1 MTEIPRNLSDV
12 VRLTPE
18 QSAAR
23 RAASEARSAEFDID
37 AVLAD
42 NSSALSEMGIITSPE
57 QQRRNR
63 NQQALERIFPG
74 LTEDEQTVSGMYEP
88 SPKNYPKDITI
99 EYPSMEAWDE
109 QGHDPINMFS
119 ISHYAKGEGQDS
131 DRRYPTHQVIDLNPE
146 LNTPTRNS
154 RIYPFEEH
162 LVGSNSTWVGGGVYS
177 RDRENAI
184 NWTKQHREEFA
195 RTGNADTEGKRRLGQ
210 LLSDVVN
217 YNPPSA
223 TKEAH
228 ITAND
233 RNLDFIK
240 TLYERT
246 DDTNIDLDSS
256 LKTGKIYETSE
267 PRTPITRSAST
278 RTTNRANRVN
288 RASAGPVTNRNEAAL
303 RMVRGEP
310 ARSGGRAYG
319 VHNFRGQQTAVPQ
332 RGDSYTVFSY
342 HTPIGWRRHDNNN
355 WVVST
360 ENYSKSTNRHQS
372 ALRNALAQTNHRS
385 PEAEASSELMSLYYK
400 QGSRRRLPK
409 RLFDPEFTEHTF
421 TTDHAAAEAES
432 RRIVNEHLENV
443 VIPEIQKRDAKYRT
457 PAKMRRAGQ
466 MELPFGDSN
475 A

>member
-1 MTEIPRNLSDV
+1 MSDV
-12 VRLTPE
+12 PQRNMSDASRVP
-18 QSAAR
+18 QSTVDARTAAR
-23 RAASEARSAEFDID
+23 EARSAEFNID

-42 NSSALSEMGIITSPE
+42 NSAALSEMGIITSPE

-63 NQQALERIFPG
+63 SQQALERIFPG

-88 SPKNYPKDITI
+88 SPKNYPKGFHID
-99 EYPSMEAWDE
+99 YPSIRTWDAY
-109 QGHDPINMFS
+109 GNNPLDDWS
-119 ISHYAKGEGQDS
+119 TSHSARGEGQDEGNLT
-131 DRRYPTHQVIDLNPE
+131 YQTIDLNPE
-146 LNTPTRNS
+146 LNTPTRNN

-162 LVGSNSTWVGGGVYS
+162 LTGPNSTWVGGGVYS

-195 RTGNADTEGKRRLGQ
+195 RTGNADTEGKRRLDQ

-217 YNPPSA
+217 YNPPLA
-223 TKEAH
+223 TKESH

-246 DDTNIDLDSS
+246 DDTNIDLDRS
-256 LKTGKIYETSE
+256 LKTGKIYEPPE
-267 PRTPITRSAST
+267 PHTPTTRSANT
-278 RTTNRANRVN
+278 RTTNRAN

-319 VHNFRGQQTAVPQ
+319 VHNFRGEETSQL
-332 RGDSYTVFSY
+332 GDNYTVYSY
-342 HTPIGWRRHDNNN
+342 HTPIGWRQHDNNN

-360 ENYSKSTNRHQS
+360 KNYSPSTNRHQS

-409 RLFDPEFTEHTF
+409 RLFDPQFTNHTF

-443 VIPEIQKRDAKYRT
+443 VIPEIQKRDSKYRT
-457 PAKMRRAGQ
+457 PARMRRAGQ